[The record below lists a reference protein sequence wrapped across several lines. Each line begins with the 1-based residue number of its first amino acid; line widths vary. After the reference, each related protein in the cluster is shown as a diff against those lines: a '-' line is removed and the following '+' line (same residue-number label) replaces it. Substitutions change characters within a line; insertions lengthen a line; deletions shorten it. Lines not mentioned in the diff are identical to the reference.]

1 MSLISPKKTILI
13 VPILALLATA
23 LPGMEKEGPDAA
35 THEWADWV
43 GRKVDVDYRACEPTG
58 CVLVRGA
65 PLKEVT
71 HEAITVVVNGAP
83 FFIPKYM
90 IESLRLSK

>member
-1 MSLISPKKTILI
+1 MKILKSILI
-13 VPILALLATA
+13 FLILNFLATA
-23 LPGMEKEGPDAA
+23 LSGAEKEEPDASA
-35 THEWADWV
+35 HEWTAWV

-65 PLKEVT
+65 PLKDVT
-71 HEAITVVVNGAP
+71 DEAITVVVNGAP